1 MKKILLAIVLT
12 GLFAVSQVKAQGSFF
27 AVEYSVGF
35 GVGDTKDF
43 VSSVSWRGVAFEYRY
58 FVQPAVGIGVETGY
72 NLFYEEKPYDTY
84 TQGTA
89 SISGKQFRYMH
100 VVPVLATADYHFKPD
115 TKADPFVGVGIG
127 TLYANRDVDMG
138 MFTMED
144 DAWQFALRPEVGVLI
159 NTYNVNLILAAK
171 YMMGF
176 KTDNFDA
183 TNYFT
188 INVGL
193 VF

>member
-1 MKKILLAIVLT
+1 MKKIFFVFLIT
-12 GLFAVSQVKAQGSFF
+12 GIITATQVKAQESLF
-27 AVEYSVGF
+27 AIEYSVGF
-35 GVGDTKDF
+35 GTGDAKDF
-43 VSSVSWRGVAFEYRY
+43 VGTVSWRGVAFEYRY
-58 FVQPAVGIGVETGY
+58 FVQPAIGIGVETGY

-89 SISGKQFRYMH
+89 SISGYQYRYLH
-100 VVPVLATADYHFKPD
+100 AVPVLATFDYHLKPD
-115 TKADPFVGVGIG
+115 ANTNPFVGVGIG

-159 NTYNVNLILAAK
+159 NTYNVNLIVAAK

-183 TNYFT
+183 TYYFT